1 MKIPYIIIKREKIA
15 FKDKLI
21 ESYKK
26 IIEDKDEHIKD
37 QFIDNM
43 SLHGQIFSITQKH
56 NKYVEFYR
64 DEKNNNIIISNQL
77 EATKKELNEC
87 KKQLKE
93 LIAINKSNK
102 DILNQYEADKYIA
115 KKNLINKASNV
126 RLKKK
131 REKELYLDILKN
143 EKNNFF

>member
-64 DEKNNNIIISNQL
+64 DEKNS
-77 EATKKELNEC
+77 
-87 KKQLKE
+87 
-93 LIAINKSNK
+93 
-102 DILNQYEADKYIA
+102 
-115 KKNLINKASNV
+115 
-126 RLKKK
+126 
-131 REKELYLDILKN
+131 
-143 EKNNFF
+143 

>member
-143 EKNNFF
+143 EKK

>member
-43 SLHGQIFSITQKH
+43 SLHGQIFSITQKY

-143 EKNNFF
+143 EKK

>member
-26 IIEDKDEHIKD
+26 IIEVKDEHIKD

-143 EKNNFF
+143 EKK